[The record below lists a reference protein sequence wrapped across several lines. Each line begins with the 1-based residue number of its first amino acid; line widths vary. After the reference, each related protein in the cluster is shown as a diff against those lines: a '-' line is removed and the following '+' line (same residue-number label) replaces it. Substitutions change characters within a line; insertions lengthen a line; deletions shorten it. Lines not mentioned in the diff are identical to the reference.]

1 MVGEGL
7 EEVEQGLEVLR
18 RTWRGFD
25 GCLEGVSEG
34 LERVEE
40 GGRGLGKTCGA
51 FYKFGLPAS

>member
-1 MVGEGL
+1 MVEK
-7 EEVEQGLEVLR
+7 EVEQGVEVVR
-18 RTWRGFD
+18 KTWRGFD